1 MGDLERILNISSSA
15 AQLFK
20 KGEMIQRPGQS
31 KASAIYVKKG
41 VIRSYIIDSNGKE
54 HIYMFASEG
63 WITGD
68 IEAVELNGSTKLYID
83 CLEDSELTFI
93 SKDHANQANMTKEQ
107 LLQNMQK
114 IWKKYGKI
122 KPKCKIEF

>member
-41 VIRSYIIDSNGKE
+41 SCCMDK
-54 HIYMFASEG
+54 F
-63 WITGD
+63 
-68 IEAVELNGSTKLYID
+68 
-83 CLEDSELTFI
+83 
-93 SKDHANQANMTKEQ
+93 
-107 LLQNMQK
+107 
-114 IWKKYGKI
+114 
-122 KPKCKIEF
+122 

>member
-1 MGDLERILNISSSA
+1 
-15 AQLFK
+15 
-20 KGEMIQRPGQS
+20 
-31 KASAIYVKKG
+31 
-41 VIRSYIIDSNGKE
+41 
-54 HIYMFASEG
+54 MFASEG